1 MKHFV
6 SRIAL
11 SGVIGLCLFSAVEA
25 DAQAF
30 KRLRALRAQRAE
42 GAVPPGTT
50 AHKIKVA
57 GTTRDYLLLDGANGR
72 ARAPLVVVLHGGGG
86 NAATMV
92 ARWSDK
98 ARQEGLVVAFPNGV
112 GRNGR
117 MGTWNAEGCCGHAM
131 TSKSKDVQFI
141 SALID
146 EVERSRR
153 TDPRRIYVTGMS
165 NGGMMTHRIAIAL
178 GNRLAGAGVVA
189 GAMFG
194 GEPQPRSPVPML
206 IIHGVKDEVVP
217 YNGGP
222 STLGFVA
229 QSQSKPFASVRYAVD
244 FWKQANGCGA
254 APVANVSGD
263 VTIER
268 FTGCTGADL
277 TFYSLASANHTW
289 PGGGSAG
296 APMLERYRYDQLNA
310 TNVLWD
316 FFSQHVRK

>member
-1 MKHFV
+1 MKQLL
-6 SRIAL
+6 SRIAI
-11 SGVIGLCLFSAVEA
+11 SGVIGLSLLSAVEA

-30 KRLRALRAQRAE
+30 KRLRAMRAQSADS
-42 GAVPPGTT
+42 AVPAGTT
-50 AHKIKVA
+50 SHKINIA

-72 ARAPLVVVLHGGGG
+72 AGAPLVVVLHGGGG
-86 NAATMV
+86 NASTMV
-92 ARWSDK
+92 ARWAEK
-98 ARQEGLVVAFPNGV
+98 ARQEGLVIAFPNGV

-117 MGTWNAEGCCGHAM
+117 VATWNAEGCCGHAM

-141 SALID
+141 GALID

-189 GAMFG
+189 GALFG
-194 GEPQPRSPVPML
+194 GEPQPRGPVPML
-206 IIHGVKDEVVP
+206 IMHGVKDEVVP
-217 YNGGP
+217 YQGGP

-229 QSQSKPFASVRYAVD
+229 QSQSKPFESVRYAVD
-244 FWKQANGCGA
+244 FWRRANGCGTSPA
-254 APVANVSGD
+254 ASTSGD
-263 VTIER
+263 VTVER
-268 FTGCTGADL
+268 FTDCKGADL

-296 APMLERYRYDQLNA
+296 APMLERYRYDQVNA
-310 TNVLWD
+310 TDVLWD
-316 FFSQHVRK
+316 FFSKHVRK